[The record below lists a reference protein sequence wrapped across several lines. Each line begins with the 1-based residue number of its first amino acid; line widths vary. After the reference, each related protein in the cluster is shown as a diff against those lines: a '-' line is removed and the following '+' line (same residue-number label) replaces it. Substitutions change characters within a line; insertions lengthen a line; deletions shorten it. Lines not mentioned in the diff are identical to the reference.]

1 MPNVSNVST
10 GKPKLVGA
18 VFFADVGTTL
28 PTDATSALDAGFS
41 DLGFVSEDGVTNS
54 NTPETD
60 DIKAWGGQVVLTVQ
74 TSKPDE
80 FKLTLI
86 ESLNSGVLKVVYG
99 DDNVTVDGGT
109 GAITVQATAA
119 EQEEHS
125 FVITMALRG
134 GATRRIVIPNGKLKE
149 VGDVVYKDDEAIGY
163 EITLAALPNGS
174 GVTHYEYTTP
184 NGGSGFTAIALDKST
199 ASVVH
204 GNTTTLVATTTPA
217 GGRVSWATSD
227 ATKATVN
234 SSGVVTG
241 VAAGSAV
248 ITAMCN
254 GLAASCTV
262 TVT

>member
-10 GKPKLVGA
+10 GKPKVAGA
-18 VFFADVGTTL
+18 VYFADLGTTL
-28 PTDATSALDAGFS
+28 PTDASSALAAGFS
-41 DLGFVSEDGVTNS
+41 DLGYVSDDGVTNS

-60 DIKAWGGQVVLTVQ
+60 DINAWGGDVVLTVQ

-80 FKLTLI
+80 FKFTLI
-86 ESLNSGVLKVVYG
+86 ETLNSGVLKVVYG
-99 DDNVTVDGGT
+99 DSNVSVNGGT
-109 GAITVQATAA
+109 GAITVQATSA

-125 FVITMALRG
+125 YVLDMALRG
-134 GATRRIVIPNGKLKE
+134 GAMRRIVIPNGKVKE
-149 VGDVVYKDDEAIGY
+149 VGDIVYKDDEAIGY
-163 EITLAALPNGS
+163 EVTISALPNSS
-174 GVTHYEYTTP
+174 GITHYEYTTP
-184 NGGSGFTAIALDKST
+184 GSSSGFTAIALDKST
-199 ASVVH
+199 ATVVH

-227 ATKATVN
+227 ASKATVN